1 MVGGEKGG
9 EEMGI
14 RLSWLAKY
22 ANHLKAN
29 DVSKERSGRRRKR
42 IPAVFIKKENVLGLP
57 FSLSKSGTF
66 LPPG

>member
-1 MVGGEKGG
+1 MVVGGEKGG

-14 RLSWLAKY
+14 RLSWLPKY

-29 DVSKERSGRRRKR
+29 DASKERSGRKR
-42 IPAVFIKKENVLGLP
+42 IPTVFIKKENVLGLP